1 MSETKPPIH
10 VVCGII
16 ERENRI
22 LLAQRPAGKR
32 LAGLW
37 EFPGGKVELDE
48 TPVQALHRELAEELG
63 CEVIITREGPAVPWV
78 YEWGS
83 IVLHSFVCRLADNSS
98 EPHAHEHQAIAW
110 LPQAQIRT
118 FDLAPADGPIVDW
131 LLQPGEPG

>member
-1 MSETKPPIH
+1 MSEIMSPIH
-10 VVCGII
+10 VVCAII
-16 ERENRI
+16 ERGNRI

-37 EFPGGKVELDE
+37 EFPGGKVELNE
-48 TPVQALHRELAEELG
+48 SPAEALHRELAEELG
-63 CEVIITREGPAVPWV
+63 CEVIITREGPAVPWA

-83 IVLHSFVCRLADNSS
+83 IVLHAFVCRLADHSV
-98 EPHAHEHQAIAW
+98 EPHPHEHEALDW
-110 LPQAQIRT
+110 LTHAQIRT